1 MESTQSIKRRLKS
14 IKNIGQITKAMELV
28 AATKMRKSQE
38 VALASRSYAY
48 TALDLLARI
57 SDQETKLPEL
67 LRSREIKKTAFVILT
82 SDKGLAGSFNSS
94 VIRLFEKYIKNEN
107 INIKDEKYSFIA
119 IGKKAIAYL
128 QNKGIKITEKFI
140 RTGDFTTPEQTNSIS
155 DFISDGYLNKKWDGV
170 LLFSTYFMSALKQEV
185 LTRKI
190 FPVELSSIKKTVEE
204 IIPKTGK
211 YANFLGTNLS
221 SGSPAVAL
229 AKEGKIDKYLLE
241 PTKELALKTL
251 AEHLIRMQ
259 FYHLILETNASEH
272 GARRMAMRNASDNAE
287 ELSGSLNLL
296 YNKSRQANIT
306 KEILEIVSSMES
318 I

>member
-38 VALASRSYAY
+38 AALSSRNYAY

-57 SDQETKLPEL
+57 SGQEIKLPEL
-67 LRSREIKKTAFVILT
+67 LRQREVKRTAFVILT

-94 VIRLFEKYIKNEN
+94 VIRLFEKYIKKEN
-107 INIKDEKYSFIA
+107 INIKDERYYFIA

-128 QNKGIKITEKFI
+128 QSKGIKITEKFI
-140 RTGDFTTPEQTNSIS
+140 RAGDFTTPEQINPISDSIS
-155 DFISDGYLNKKWDGV
+155 TGYLGKKWDEV
-170 LLFSTYFMSALKQEV
+170 LLFSTYFISALKQEV
-185 LTRKI
+185 FARKI
-190 FPVELSSIKKTVEE
+190 FPVELSSIKKIIEE

-211 YANFLGTNLS
+211 FSDLANKKFFLFD
-221 SGSPAVAL
+221 
-229 AKEGKIDKYLLE
+229 KIDEYLIE
-241 PTKELALKTL
+241 PSQELALKAL

-272 GARRMAMRNASDNAE
+272 GARRMAMKNASDNAE
-287 ELSGSLNLL
+287 ELSESLNLL
-296 YNKSRQANIT
+296 YNKLRQTNIT
-306 KEILEIVSSMES
+306 KEITEIVSGTELLNN
-318 I
+318 

>member
-1 MESTQSIKRRLKS
+1 MESTQSIKRRLKAV
-14 IKNIGQITKAMELV
+14 KNIGQITKAMELV

-38 VALASRSYAY
+38 VALASRNYAY
-48 TALDLLARI
+48 TVLDLLARI

-94 VIRLFEKYIKNEN
+94 VIRLFEKYIKNKN
-107 INIKDEKYSFIA
+107 VDIKDEKYSFIS
-119 IGKKAIAYL
+119 IGKKAVAYL
-128 QNKGIKITEKFI
+128 QNKGIRITEKFI
-140 RTGDFTTPEQTNSIS
+140 RTGDFTTPEQTNPIS
-155 DFISDGYLNKKWDGV
+155 DFISEGYFNKKWDSV

-185 LTRKI
+185 LARKI
-190 FPVELSSIKKTVEE
+190 FPVELSLIKKTVEE
-204 IIPKTGK
+204 IIPKTGR
-211 YANFLGTNLS
+211 YANFSVDNKNLFL
-221 SGSPAVAL
+221 P
-229 AKEGKIDKYLLE
+229 GKIDRYLLE

-251 AEHLIRMQ
+251 TEHLIRMQ

-296 YNKSRQANIT
+296 YNKSRQTNIT